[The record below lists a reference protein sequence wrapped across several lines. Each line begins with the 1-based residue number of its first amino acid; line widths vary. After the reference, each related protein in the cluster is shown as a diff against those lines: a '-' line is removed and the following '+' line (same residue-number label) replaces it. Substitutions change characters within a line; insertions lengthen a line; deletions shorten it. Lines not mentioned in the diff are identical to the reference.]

1 MNDNIL
7 RAIESLC
14 DDIATSTN
22 ASDNQKKAKAI
33 LTLVTAYKL
42 ADSENN
48 AVENTRFDEYAEFK
62 KRHFTPNARKEG

>member
-1 MNDNIL
+1 MNNNIL

-14 DDIATSTN
+14 DDIAISTT
-22 ASDNQKKAKAI
+22 ASDNQKNAQAI

-42 ADSENN
+42 VDSENN

>member
-14 DDIATSTN
+14 DDIAVSTDP
-22 ASDNQKKAKAI
+22 SDNQKRAQAI

-42 ADSENN
+42 ADGENN
-48 AVENTRFDEYAEFK
+48 AVKNTRFDEYTEFK

>member
-14 DDIATSTN
+14 DDIATNTN
-22 ASDNQKKAKAI
+22 AGDNQRRAQAI
-33 LTLVTAYKL
+33 LTLVTVYKL
-42 ADSENN
+42 ADGENN

-62 KRHFTPNARKEG
+62 KRHFTPSARKEG